1 MNLDMS
7 KEERAV
13 FNAAHRKELGY
24 DPAPDD
30 TDLNMYYLDEVM
42 RMFRAGTNVELYAFA
57 SLDATEF
64 ARVTHNSNRE

>member
-24 DPAPDD
+24 DPDPD
-30 TDLNMYYLDEVM
+30 MPYYLDEVT

-57 SLDATEF
+57 SLDAAEL
-64 ARVTHNSNRE
+64 ARVTHSSNRE